1 MMELDLFPEQS
12 MTIDFNGPEFIVLLA
27 ERRRRGQTV
36 TRIEVVGPTKYR
48 VLFAHLDDL
57 WTFWEKRHAMPR
69 GLAVPRF
76 DSSKNHGDQTNTAT
90 SHRRTPSKESIRTTY
105 RAGYQRTPTFLYE

>member
-1 MMELDLFPEQS
+1 
-12 MTIDFNGPEFIVLLA
+12 MTIDVNGPEFIVLLA

-36 TRIEVVGPTKYR
+36 TRIEVVGPAKYC

-57 WTFWEKRHAMPR
+57 WTFGEKRHAMPR

-76 DSSKNHGDQTNTAT
+76 ESSKNQWGPDK
-90 SHRRTPSKESIRTTY
+90 HRDKPQAHPLQGIY
-105 RAGYQRTPTFLYE
+105 